1 MNAIFH
7 RIRSKNLK
15 SCVETQK
22 TLNSQSNL
30 EKEKQKESGFLNF
43 RLYYTAIV
51 IKTAQYWH
59 KNRIIDRWSRGTER
73 PELNSCTCGQLI
85 YNKRGKTIQWREES
99 LQ

>member
-51 IKTAQYWH
+51 IKTGRYWH
-59 KNRIIDRWSRGTER
+59 KNRIIDRWSRRTER
-73 PELNSCTCGQLI
+73 PELNSCACGQLI
-85 YNKRGKTIQWREES
+85 YNKGGKTIQWREES